1 MKSRF
6 FFITVLLILSSCF
19 LNAQFVTAEIQI
31 NGLVSSSSSF
41 AVYKAIQTLDFVD
54 SAIIDLNSTTAFIT
68 FDTTKKANF
77 KLIAE
82 KITDAGFSIG
92 KCTGICLVNS
102 VPLSDSNCMEYKGD
116 LYKIITPNNKLING
130 KQTFKFIGKHYM
142 SKKEFAKWQLEHPN
156 EVHCEPASAFDGD
169 KYMISILP

>member
-6 FFITVLLILSSCF
+6 RFLTVLFILQSCF
-19 LNAQFVTAEIQI
+19 INAQFTTAEIQI

-41 AVYKAIQTLDFVD
+41 SVYKALQTLDFVD
-54 SAIIDLNSTTAFIT
+54 SLTIDLNTTTAFIT

-82 KITDAGFSIG
+82 KIIDAGFSIG
-92 KCTGICLVNS
+92 KCIGVCWLNS
-102 VPLSDSNCMEYKGD
+102 IPISDGNCIEFKAD
-116 LYKIITPNNKLING
+116 LYKIITPTSRLFNG
-130 KQTFKFIGKHYM
+130 KQTVLFLDKRYM

-156 EVHCEPASAFDGD
+156 EALCETSSEFNGD
-169 KYMISILP
+169 KYMITILP

>member
-6 FFITVLLILSSCF
+6 RFLTVLFILQSCF
-19 LNAQFVTAEIQI
+19 INAQFITAEIQI

-41 AVYKAIQTLDFVD
+41 AAYKALQTLDFVD
-54 SAIIDLNSTTAFIT
+54 SLTIDLNTTTAFIT

-92 KCTGICLVNS
+92 KCTGVCLLNS
-102 VPLSDSNCMEYKGD
+102 ISVSDSNCMEFRGD
-116 LYKIITPNNKLING
+116 SYKIITPNNKLLNS
-130 KQTFKFIGKHYM
+130 KQTILFLDKRYM
-142 SKKEFAKWQLEHPN
+142 SKKEFSKWQLEHPN
-156 EVHCEPASAFDGD
+156 EALCEASSEFNGD
-169 KYMISILP
+169 KYMISIL

>member
-6 FFITVLLILSSCF
+6 RFLTVLFILQSCF
-19 LNAQFVTAEIQI
+19 INAQFISAEIQI

-41 AVYKAIQTLDFVD
+41 AAYKAIQTLDFVD
-54 SAIIDLNSTTAFIT
+54 SLTIDLNTTTAFII

-82 KITDAGFSIG
+82 KIIDAGFSIG
-92 KCTGICLVNS
+92 KCTGVCIVNS
-102 VPLSDSNCMEYKGD
+102 ILVSDSNCMEFKGD
-116 LYKIITPNNKLING
+116 NYKIIMPNNKLLNG
-130 KQTFKFIGKHYM
+130 KKTFLFIDKRYM
-142 SKKEFAKWQLEHPN
+142 SKKEFYKWQLEHPN
-156 EVHCEPASAFDGD
+156 EALCEASSEFNGD